1 MSKGA
6 PLLALLAL
14 ACVSVGK
21 SVLDT
26 SFQTNP
32 VERDNVFVYVEGDSI
47 PEHTRIAILDAR
59 GDSDM
64 TDEGDLLNK
73 MREEAGKLGAN
84 ATSGATRTS
93 RVRGHVLQMRS
104 WGRALIGRPRPS
116 LFLSRRGPGMTTDSR
131 IEHIP

>member
-6 PLLALLAL
+6 PLLVLLAL

-84 ATSGATRTS
+84 AIIWGDTDEPGTGARVANALLGTSANRTTTAIAIFVPS
-93 RVRGHVLQMRS
+93 RAGNDDR
-104 WGRALIGRPRPS
+104 
-116 LFLSRRGPGMTTDSR
+116 
-131 IEHIP
+131 